1 MHPDDCHPYL
11 TREQLFETIRQQRIE
26 NDNKDDTIAA
36 LNERIAEL
44 QSESITLPSEL
55 PLGRLQY
62 LNGSELDEYA
72 ERLPP

>member
-1 MHPDDCHPYL
+1 MHPDDKSPYL
-11 TREQLFETIRQQRIE
+11 SREQLFETIRWYRLWLDE
-26 NDNKDDTIAA
+26 KDDTIAA

-44 QSESITLPSEL
+44 QSGSITLPSEL